1 MNNNN
6 NLEKFIEEIESI
18 KMTQYEKNE
27 MRQHLSSF
35 AMNYKP
41 VVSPYAVTMLYT
53 KRILAA
59 SFIAILS
66 IGSLS
71 QSLSYDA
78 LPGDTLYPVKIAH
91 ENLHLATVNSN
102 SKKITYEIKRTEKR
116 IQEAAKLAQ
125 EEKLDVEAQEEIA
138 KVIKK
143 QTKKVK
149 DQIER
154 VKQENPES
162 ALALN
167 TELKSTIK
175 ANSEV
180 LRKVTTKTEK
190 KEILVNV
197 PVETKDT
204 ALEVKGDTTEVV
216 NLDIPNIEENDV
228 EELDINEN
236 TTTLLEKDI
245 NTTLSEDIEDINA
258 EVAEVSSAETLLDSL
273 EEEVEEI
280 QAFEDKV
287 EQEIIK
293 EETQSLLN
301 ENEEE
306 LVENTQE
313 EVEIIQD
320 APEVEVSIEEDI
332 LVIQEQEVTEEE
344 IETIEVISDEQDDAV
359 TEEQEIKE
367 IEKIE
372 AEAEAEISTINKESL
387 LITNEIKSLEDILA
401 IKKQI
406 SELRINALDGEIVG
420 LSEEDTL
427 NEQVLRS
434 EAELFIKEK
443 KYKQAFLKFQNILE
457 FYLQETIEDKA
468 EEDLGLK
475 KDLTKDD
482 MTLLP

>member
-27 MRQHLSSF
+27 IRQHLSSF

-180 LRKVTTKTEK
+180 LRKVTTKKEK
-190 KEILVNV
+190 REILVNR
-197 PVETKDT
+197 PEETKD
-204 ALEVKGDTTEVV
+204 AVVKLKGDTTEEV
-216 NLDIPNIEENDV
+216 NLDIPSIEEDDV
-228 EELDINEN
+228 EELDINED
-236 TTTLLEKDI
+236 TTTLLEQDI
-245 NTTLSEDIEDINA
+245 NTTLSEDTEDA
-258 EVAEVSSAETLLDSL
+258 ETVEVSSAETLLDSL

-320 APEVEVSIEEDI
+320 APEVEVSIEKDI
-332 LVIQEQEVTEEE
+332 LVIQEQKVTEEE
-344 IETIEVISDEQDDAV
+344 IETIEVISEEQDDTV

-367 IEKIE
+367 IEKTE
-372 AEAEAEISTINKESL
+372 TEDEAEISTINKESL

-482 MTLLP
+482 MVLLP